1 MEGVAFNLALI
12 LDTIRKDAQVDTL
25 TLIGGGARSRVWQQ
39 ILADILE
46 TPILVAENVH
56 EGTSL
61 GAAMIAGVGAG
72 VFPDFS
78 VCRRFIRSSRTVRPD
93 ERTFAVYR
101 REKEIFRDACHAM
114 RALNAR
120 IYALK
125 GDILP

>member
-1 MEGVAFNLALI
+1 
-12 LDTIRKDAQVDTL
+12 
-25 TLIGGGARSRVWQQ
+25 
-39 ILADILE
+39 
-46 TPILVAENVH
+46 
-56 EGTSL
+56 
-61 GAAMIAGVGAG
+61 MIAGVGAG
-72 VFPDFS
+72 IFPDFS